1 MSDISCSPD
10 DFAAALNGVL
20 SEFSDNVVAG
30 EKAAVDQVAG
40 EVNDT
45 IKEHI
50 TFRQH
55 SGKYLKAF
63 RLKTTEETAVGKVKT
78 WYVKGPEYR
87 LTHLLEN
94 GHALRQGGR
103 TQAFPHIKYGD
114 ELAQERMME
123 LSKEAIDNAGR

>member
-10 DFAAALNGVL
+10 DFSATLVGVL
-20 SEFSDNVVAG
+20 SEFSDNVIVA
-30 EKAAVDQVAG
+30 EKAAVDQVAE

-50 TFRQH
+50 TFQQH

-63 RLKTTEETAVGKVKT
+63 RMKTTEENAVSKKKT

-123 LSKEAIDNAGR
+123 LSKEAVESAGR